1 MSKIYRFQKKPLVLA
16 IAAANLAAIQ
26 AGTVLAQDSD
36 SLIEEVIVTAQYR
49 EQTVQDIPYNISA
62 VTGDDIKRN
71 NIVNTNDLLR
81 TLPGVTVVD
90 RGYRKS
96 GTYNSIIVRGLNLD
110 PGSSG
115 DIGSAAVAPVS
126 TYVDNTP
133 VFANFLLKDIQRVEL
148 LRGPQGTLYGSG
160 SLGGTVRYI
169 TNKPSTEAR
178 TIELTQSFGVTD
190 GSGGINWSTDGIIN
204 LPISDNTA
212 LRVTAGTVQNDG
224 FIDYVNLYDLDAN
237 GVPLVESDSGSCV
250 SVDDATNA
258 EIIGNGSCYHS
269 KNDANDVDIWYA
281 RVSLRFEPSDELSL
295 QFNYQ
300 TQQDEIGGRRA
311 VSSGVDGW
319 GNAYGDDDLGA
330 TFLEPSERDVQMFS
344 ADVVYDAGFATFTSN
359 TSYYDMEDNGWH
371 DNTSL
376 WVSGGRDWF
385 NAWYTGNARPAAY
398 VEAGIEDKAIV
409 QEFRL
414 VSNTGEGD
422 VWDWVVGAYYMDQD
436 KTTTNFSHLVGLLDF
451 GTACATDPVCDA
463 GNTFGLTWYVP
474 TTNDIDNY
482 LLREENFTDFAAYG
496 ELTYH
501 LSDTFRVTGGLRYF
515 DNKLT
520 NNTGL
525 NASILQ
531 PAVIP
536 SQEFGTQKEDD
547 VLFKLNLSWDV
558 SDSAMAYATFSQGFR
573 RGGANSIPVNGQ
585 FAEPNPETVELY
597 GKDTVDNYEI
607 GIKGATDRLRYQAN
621 LFRVDWDTPQLNTT
635 TKWWG
640 FFMAQNGDSARTQG
654 VELELEAHLSD
665 NVSATVGYS
674 YTDAKLTADL
684 LQPQSVSPTV
694 VLAPDGTRLPGVPK
708 HVATFALNHYTA
720 IGAMELTSQISGFYQ
735 SGTTNI
741 IIPGHQVQDQHDSFS
756 LWNVTTSL
764 AINDKWNVAL
774 HARNIFN
781 EAAVAGSFP
790 LTYFSNDTGVNE
802 NYFGNNSRNFIA
814 LPRTFTVTVNYYY
827 F

>member
-1 MSKIYRFQKKPLVLA
+1 MPTNFTLKKKSLA
-16 IAAANLAAIQ
+16 IAISAACVSIATTAQ
-26 AGTVLAQDSD
+26 AQEQST
-36 SLIEEVIVTAQYR
+36 SLLEEVIVTAQYR
-49 EQTVQDIPYNISA
+49 EQSVQDIPYNISA
-62 VTGDDIKRN
+62 VAGDAIKRN

-81 TLPGVTVVD
+81 TLPGVSVID

-96 GTYNSIIVRGLNLD
+96 GVKNSIVVRGLNLD
-110 PGSSG
+110 AGNSG

-126 TYVDNTP
+126 TYVDNSP

-169 TNKPSTEAR
+169 SNAPSTEA
-178 TIELTQSFGVTD
+178 TTFEITQSIGVTD
-190 GSGGINWSTDGIIN
+190 GSGGINWSTDGVLN
-204 LPISDNTA
+204 LPISDRSA

-237 GVPLVESDSGSCV
+237 GVPMVETDSGACV
-250 SVDDATNA
+250 SVGQATNA
-258 EIIGNGSCYHS
+258 EIFGNGSCYHGE
-269 KNDANDVDIWYA
+269 NDANDVDIWYA
-281 RVSLRFEPSDELSL
+281 RVSLRMEPSDKLSL

-311 VSSGVDGW
+311 VSSGVDGF

-330 TFLEPSERDVQMFS
+330 TFLEPSERDAQMFS
-344 ADVVYDAGFATFTSN
+344 ADVVYDMGFATFTSN
-359 TSYYDMEDNGWH
+359 TSYYDLEDNGWH

-398 VEAGIEDKAIV
+398 VEAGIKDEAIV

-414 VSNTGEGD
+414 VSNTDEGD
-422 VWDWVVGAYYMDQD
+422 SWDWVVGAYYMDQD

-482 LLREENFTDFAAYG
+482 LLREENFTDFALYG
-496 ELTYH
+496 EMTYH
-501 LSDTFRVTGGLRYF
+501 VSDTFRITGGLRYF
-515 DNKLT
+515 DNELS
-520 NNTGL
+520 NNTAL

-547 VLFKLNLSWDV
+547 VLFKLNLSWDF

-597 GKDTVDNYEI
+597 GKDTVDNFEI
-607 GIKGATDRLRYQAN
+607 GIKGATENVRYQAN
-621 LFRVDWDTPQLNTT
+621 LFHVDWDTPQLNTT

-640 FFMAQNGDSARTQG
+640 FFMAQNGDSARSQG
-654 VELELEAHLSD
+654 VEIELESQLSD
-665 NVSATVGYS
+665 SVRATVGYS
-674 YTDAKLTADL
+674 YTDAELTADL
-684 LQPQSVSPTV
+684 LQPQSVSPIR
-694 VLAPDGTRLPGVPK
+694 VLAPDGTRLPSVPES
-708 HVATFALNHYTA
+708 VATFALDHNTT
-720 IGAMELTSQISGFYQ
+720 ISGMGLTSRLSGYYQ
-735 SGTTNI
+735 SDSTNHI
-741 IIPGHQVQDQHDSFS
+741 NPTSQVQDQHGSFS
-756 LWNVTTSL
+756 LWNLTSSL
-764 AINDKWNVAL
+764 AINEKWNVAL
-774 HARNIFN
+774 HAQNIFN
-781 EAAVAGSFP
+781 EEAVAGTFP

-802 NYFGNNSRNFIA
+802 GYFGNNSRNFIA
-814 LPRTFTVTVNYYY
+814 LPRTFTVTVNYS